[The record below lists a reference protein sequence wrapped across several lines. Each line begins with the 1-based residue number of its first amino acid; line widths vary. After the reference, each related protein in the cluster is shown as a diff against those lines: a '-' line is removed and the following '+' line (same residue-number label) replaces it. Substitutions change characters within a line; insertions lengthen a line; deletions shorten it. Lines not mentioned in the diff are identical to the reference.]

1 MRILI
6 IDDSENDRLLTRRE
20 ISKEF
25 PEAGIT
31 EIASRRELETAL
43 NGSRPDVAPDVA
55 IVDYALGW
63 GEGISISKELKGRFP
78 DCPVIMFTGT
88 LGEEYAVLAMKSG
101 LDDYIIKDPNRLPRL
116 RASIHAVLRQTK
128 DRAALRL
135 AEADRDV
142 LLQEV
147 LHRVHNNLQIVL
159 GLLRM
164 HGKNAAEAAT
174 RILLD
179 DITQRVQALAH
190 VQGRLLM
197 GGNYRALDFDAYLH
211 DLAVAFAP
219 VGARGRDIAL
229 KTRLTPLQVPL
240 ELAAPL
246 GLIANELLTNAF
258 EHAFPDRDSGAVWIE
273 LENGGADGEAVMM
286 VCDDGIGMAKP
297 WSQGIG
303 SQLVRMLARQSG
315 AVLEIDARP
324 GGGTRARVTFSFL
337 PRG

>member
-6 IDDSENDRLLTRRE
+6 IDDSENDRLLSRRE
-20 ISKEF
+20 IVKEF
-25 PEAGIT
+25 PDADIT
-31 EIASRRELETAL
+31 EIASRRELDAAL
-43 NGSRPDVAPDVA
+43 SGARPDLT

-63 GEGISISKELKGRFP
+63 GEGISISKELKARFP

-88 LGEEYAVLAMKSG
+88 LGEEYAVLAMKAG
-101 LDDYIIKDPNRLPRL
+101 LDDYIVKDPKRMPRL

-128 DRAALRL
+128 DRTALRR
-135 AEADRDV
+135 AESDRDV
-142 LLQEV
+142 LLQEI

-164 HGKNAAEAAT
+164 HGKNAADPGT
-174 RILLD
+174 RDLLA
-179 DITQRVQALAH
+179 DIAQRVQALAQ

-211 DLAVAFAP
+211 DLSVAFAP
-219 VGARGRDIAL
+219 VGAQGRDIAL
-229 KTRLTPLQVPL
+229 KTRLVPLRVPL

-273 LENGGADGEAVMM
+273 LENGGTTGQAVMT
-286 VCDDGIGMAKP
+286 VCDNGVGMAKP

-303 SQLVRMLARQSG
+303 SQLVRMLSRQCS
-315 AVLEIDARP
+315 AELEVDTRP
-324 GGGTRARVTFSFL
+324 GGGTRVRVRFSCL
-337 PRG
+337 PHGQQA